1 MTIRIASG
9 LSLPLDCVTQTFGA
23 IGRKGAGKTY
33 LATMMAEQMLDAG
46 AQVVCLDVVGN
57 WWGLRVGADGKSKGK
72 EIFVLGGDHGDV
84 PIAPESGP
92 RLAKLIVEK
101 NISAVLDISSF
112 RIHERKRFAWEFAE
126 ELLHLK
132 KKQRTAMHLF
142 VEEAQLLIP
151 ERVGHDEAR
160 MVGAYEHIVRL
171 GRNYG
176 IGCTLVTQRPQSV
189 NKNALNQVEC
199 LFVLQVTG
207 PHERKALEGWVQ
219 EAGAD
224 RSLVGELPSLGRG
237 EGYVWSPA
245 WLRIYKRVQFA
256 KKQTFDASATP
267 EVGKAARAASL
278 SAVDVEALRSD
289 LAEMIEKA
297 KAEDPR
303 ELRRRIAALEG
314 ELRKTKAAPAIVHPG
329 PEEIARIG
337 NAALQEFREHYG
349 PIVQRLNGLV
359 KRMDE
364 EVKSLEIPSLKIICR
379 PPAGLRK
386 PDKSCA
392 EFAGSRIPL
401 EKHRAPEPRRVAS
414 RSMNE
419 NEVSIGK
426 GERIILTAVAQYPEG
441 ASREQLTIL
450 TGYRR
455 SSRDTYLQRLFS
467 RDLVVNNGRGN
478 IVATE
483 GGMNVLGPDFEPLPT
498 GEDLQAY
505 WLNRLTGGERTLLE
519 ALIRA
524 YPKAVDRE
532 ALSEATEYKRSSRDT
547 YLQRL
552 TARRLIILAGRGQVQ
567 ASEELF

>member
-245 WLRIYKRVQFA
+245 WLRVYKRVQFA

-278 SAVDVEALRSD
+278 SSVDVEALRSD

-303 ELRRRIAALEG
+303 ELRKRIAVLEG
-314 ELRKTKAAPAIVHPG
+314 ELRKAKSAPVPATISEEDILQIRRAATGEVTKKLLSNVQEAGEKIQRIVD
-329 PEEIARIG
+329 EIVAGVGHAGIM
-337 NAALQEFREHYG
+337 N
-349 PIVQRLNGLV
+349 PIKVTTG
-359 KRMDE
+359 K
-364 EVKSLEIPSLKIICR
+364 
-379 PPAGLRK
+379 
-386 PDKSCA
+386 
-392 EFAGSRIPL
+392 SRIPL
-401 EKHRAPEPRRVAS
+401 EKHRAPEPRRVTGNPHRPSDEKISSSQQRILDSLAWLESVGIAS
-414 RSMNE
+414 ASKTQVALLADQSPTSGGYFNNLGRLRSFEMISYPSPS
-419 NEVSIGK
+419 VVA
-426 GERIILTAVAQYPEG
+426 LTE
-441 ASREQLTIL
+441 T
-450 TGYRR
+450 
-455 SSRDTYLQRLFS
+455 
-467 RDLVVNNGRGN
+467 GRGSARQGD
-478 IVATE
+478 I
-483 GGMNVLGPDFEPLPT
+483 PT
-498 GEDLQAY
+498 
-505 WLNRLTGGERTLLE
+505 T
-519 ALIRA
+519 
-524 YPKAVDRE
+524 
-532 ALSEATEYKRSSRDT
+532 
-547 YLQRL
+547 
-552 TARRLIILAGRGQVQ
+552 
-567 ASEELF
+567 SEELHAQLYRKLSGSQNAILRNVIAAYPDDMAKSDLAEKAGQSPTSGGYFNNLGRLRSLGLIDYPAPGRVVANRVLFLEG

>member
-1 MTIRIASG
+1 VKLRIAND
-9 LSLPLDCVTQTFGA
+9 LSLPLEAVTQTFGA

-46 AQVVCLDVVGN
+46 AQVVAMDPIGN

-132 KKQRTAMHLF
+132 KQQRSAIHLF

-160 MVGAYEHIVRL
+160 MVGAFEQIVRL

-207 PHERKALEGWVQ
+207 PHERKALDGWVQ

-237 EGYVWSPA
+237 EGYAWSPA
-245 WLRIYKRVQFA
+245 WLRIYKRVQFS

-278 SAVDVEALRSD
+278 SPVDIEALRSD
-289 LAEMIEKA
+289 LAEMIDKA
-297 KAEDPR
+297 KADDPK
-303 ELRRRIAALEG
+303 ELRRRIAVLEG
-314 ELRKTKAAPAIVHPG
+314 ELRKAKAAPAPVPISEEDVLQIRRAATSEVTKKLLSNVQEAGEKIQRIVD
-329 PEEIARIG
+329 EIVAGVGYAGIM
-337 NAALQEFREHYG
+337 N
-349 PIVQRLNGLV
+349 PIKVSTG
-359 KRMDE
+359 
-364 EVKSLEIPSLKIICR
+364 KSQ
-379 PPAGLRK
+379 
-386 PDKSCA
+386 
-392 EFAGSRIPL
+392 IPL
-401 EKHRAPEPRRVAS
+401 EKHRAHRPAS
-414 RSMNE
+414 SFSPSNE
-419 NEVSIGK
+419 GRK
-426 GERIILTAVAQYPEG
+426 GGVRLGESGLKRMLIALAQ
-441 ASREQLTIL
+441 R
-450 TGYRR
+450 
-455 SSRDTYLQRLFS
+455 
-467 RDLVVNNGRGN
+467 NG
-478 IVATE
+478 
-483 GGMNVLGPDFEPLPT
+483 
-498 GEDLQAY
+498 
-505 WLNRLTGGERTLLE
+505 
-519 ALIRA
+519 
-524 YPKAVDRE
+524 
-532 ALSEATEYKRSSRDT
+532 
-547 YLQRL
+547 L
-552 TARRLIILAGRGQVQ
+552 TARQLGLRAGLSSKSGTFSTYLGRARSNGWITGSKDRIDITETGRAAIGSYDPLPEGRDLLEYWLGHLGNSGAARMLRFLAERYPHPTTAEDLGEAAELSAGSGTFSTYLGRLRTLELVTGGRSDLR

>member
-112 RIHERKRFAWEFAE
+112 RIHERKRFSWEFAE

-256 KKQTFDASATP
+256 KKETFDASATP

-278 SAVDVEALRSD
+278 SAVDVEALRTD

-297 KAEDPR
+297 KAEDPK
-303 ELRRRIAALEG
+303 ELRRRIAVLEG
-314 ELRKTKAAPAIVHPG
+314 ELRKAKAAPAIVHPG
-329 PEEIARIG
+329 PEEIARIREAAVREDRARYAPEIKRLAEMAENG
-337 NAALQEFREHYG
+337 CRWLTEIEGLARSVMGAALKHPGQFAERSKLPE
-349 PIVQRLNGLV
+349 
-359 KRMDE
+359 
-364 EVKSLEIPSLKIICR
+364 R
-379 PPAGLRK
+379 P
-386 PDKSCA
+386 
-392 EFAGSRIPL
+392 IPL
-401 EKHRAPEPRRVAS
+401 EKHRAPEGQRVFPSAS
-414 RSMNE
+414 L
-419 NEVSIGK
+419 
-426 GERIILTAVAQYPEG
+426 GESGLKRMLIALAQ
-441 ASREQLTIL
+441 R
-450 TGYRR
+450 
-455 SSRDTYLQRLFS
+455 
-467 RDLVVNNGRGN
+467 NG
-478 IVATE
+478 
-483 GGMNVLGPDFEPLPT
+483 
-498 GEDLQAY
+498 
-505 WLNRLTGGERTLLE
+505 
-519 ALIRA
+519 
-524 YPKAVDRE
+524 
-532 ALSEATEYKRSSRDT
+532 
-547 YLQRL
+547 L
-552 TARRLIILAGRGQVQ
+552 TARQLGLRAGLSSKSGTFSTYLGRARSSGWINGSRDRIEITEAGRAAIGSHDPLPEGRDLLEYWLGQLGNSGAARMLRVLADRYPRATAAEELGEAAELSAGSGTFSTYLGRLRTLELVTGSKSDLR
-567 ASEELF
+567 ASEELFG

>member
-1 MTIRIASG
+1 MKIAAD
-9 LSLPLDCVTQTFGA
+9 LSLPLDAVTQTFGA

-72 EIFVLGGDHGDV
+72 DIFVLGGDHGDV

-92 RLAKLIVEK
+92 RLARLIVEK
-101 NISAVLDISSF
+101 NISAVLDISGF

-126 ELLHLK
+126 ELLQLK
-132 KKQRTAMHLF
+132 KKRRSAMHLF
-142 VEEAQLLIP
+142 IEEAQVLIP

-160 MVGAYEHIVRL
+160 MVGAFEQIVRL

-245 WLRIYKRVQFA
+245 WLRIYKRVKFA
-256 KKQTFDASATP
+256 RKQTFDASATP
-267 EVGKAARAASL
+267 EVGQAARAASL
-278 SAVDVEALRSD
+278 SAVDVEVLRSD

-303 ELRRRIAALEG
+303 ELRRRIAVLEG
-314 ELRKTKAAPAIVHPG
+314 ELRKAKGAVPAIT
-329 PEEIARIG
+329 PEEIAKIRK
-337 NAALQEFREHYG
+337 AAA
-349 PIVQRLNGLV
+349 
-359 KRMDE
+359 E
-364 EVKSLEIPSLKIICR
+364 EVRAQLTRNIQRAGTEIQKILEMIMEGVGYAAILQPIKHPGQFAEKSKLPER
-379 PPAGLRK
+379 P
-386 PDKSCA
+386 
-392 EFAGSRIPL
+392 IPL
-401 EKHRAPEPRRVAS
+401 EKHGAPERTSGFPSSHDGRKQEAGLGESGLKRMLIALAQRDGLSARQLGVRAGMSSSSGTFGTYLGKARSSGWITGS
-414 RSMNE
+414 RDRLEISE
-419 NEVSIGK
+419 AGRAAIGPHDP
-426 GERIILTAVAQYPEG
+426 LPEG
-441 ASREQLTIL
+441 SDLLGFWLHELGNSGAARMLRIL
-450 TGYRR
+450 
-455 SSRDTYLQRLFS
+455 
-467 RDLVVNNGRGN
+467 
-478 IVATE
+478 A
-483 GGMNVLGPDFEPLPT
+483 
-498 GEDLQAY
+498 
-505 WLNRLTGGERTLLE
+505 ER
-519 ALIRA
+519 
-524 YPKAVDRE
+524 YPKATTAEDLGE
-532 ALSEATEYKRSSRDT
+532 AAELSAGSGTFGT
-547 YLQRL
+547 YLGKLRTL
-552 TARRLIILAGRGQVQ
+552 ELITGSRSDLR